1 MLYLKRE
8 KIQNNLFVQLCEDFL
23 RRSTYFTEEE
33 KYWNCN
39 FEYSSRYLCITSK
52 QIYCTFMLPIDRS
65 LAPSAIQTRLQVHY
79 GENILEGEDKELVT
93 LKLKSLAILK
103 GSKYFF
109 SSKFH

>member
-1 MLYLKRE
+1 
-8 KIQNNLFVQLCEDFL
+8 
-23 RRSTYFTEEE
+23 
-33 KYWNCN
+33 
-39 FEYSSRYLCITSK
+39 
-52 QIYCTFMLPIDRS
+52 MLPIDRS

-79 GENILEGEDKELVT
+79 GENILEREDKELVT